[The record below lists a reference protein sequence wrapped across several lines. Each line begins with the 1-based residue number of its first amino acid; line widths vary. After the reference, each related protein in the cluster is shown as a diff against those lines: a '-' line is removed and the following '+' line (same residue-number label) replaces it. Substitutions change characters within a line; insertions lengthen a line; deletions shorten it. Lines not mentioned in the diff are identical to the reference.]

1 MKFTKI
7 ALSLLLWT
15 GIFLFWFLVHPLTL
29 GFQEQNQLFLFT
41 WDYLLDHL
49 CRAGGFADYIAEFIT
64 QFNCIPWLGAAL
76 LAALMVCLQ
85 YRVWSAAT
93 KKNDGWYPLSFI
105 PAILMLIGMGDI
117 YVMPSHA
124 VAICMALGCYWLYRR
139 TSYYGL
145 FELIAIPVL
154 YWLAGPAMWIFAI
167 LSVIVRIV
175 EHGFDGRSIAFGTT
189 GLIYPAL
196 LVILAHYT
204 LLGQYPMKAAIFGIG
219 YYRMPLVVPAIQ
231 LITAGSAVLIPL
243 LLEVL
248 PEFRKPVL
256 PAIVLTLLLA
266 YPTYLGLSR
275 SYDKATQQA
284 IALDQLIRQER
295 WKDAVSAANE
305 FMTDSPEC
313 FVNLNLALCMSGHSV
328 DDIAG
333 SSQSGTEGLI
343 MPRVRDLISNV
354 GSYEVFWR
362 LGMINSCLRYAF
374 DSQESE
380 MNNSKS
386 GRHMSRIAEC
396 HMVNGNWMLAE
407 KYLDILSHS
416 LFYRKWAMDR
426 KSMIQGET
434 EPDPLYL
441 YLQSVRFKE
450 DFLYYYPEM
459 PRMLAKLYQ
468 ENNTNKMAAWYFNA
482 WMTLMK
488 QEEHK

>member
-1 MKFTKI
+1 MRLAKT

-49 CRAGGFADYIAEFIT
+49 TRAGGLADYIAEFIT

-76 LAALMVCLQ
+76 LAALLVALQ
-85 YRVWSAAT
+85 FRVWSASA

-105 PAILMLIGMGDI
+105 PSILMLIGMGDI

-124 VAICMALGCYWLYRR
+124 VAMCMALGCFWLYRK
-139 TSYYGL
+139 TDNYGL
-145 FELIAIPVL
+145 FELLAIPVL

-167 LSVIVRIV
+167 LSVVVKIA
-175 EHGFDGRSIAFGTT
+175 EHGFDFRSITFGFA

-204 LLGQYPMKAAIFGIG
+204 LLSQYPMKAAIFGIG

-231 LITAGSAVLIPL
+231 LVTAGSAVLIPL
-243 LLEVL
+243 LLEGL

-275 SYDKATQQA
+275 SYDKGTQQA
-284 IALDQLIRQER
+284 IAMDQLVRQER
-295 WKDAVSAANE
+295 WEDVVDAARE
-305 FMTDSPEC
+305 YMPQSPEC
-313 FVNLNLALCMSGHSV
+313 YVNLNLALCMSGHSV
-328 DDIAG
+328 DDVLEFKGI
-333 SSQSGTEGLI
+333 GTEGLI
-343 MPRVRDLISNV
+343 MPRVRDFISNV

-362 LGMINSCLRYAF
+362 LGMINSSLRYAF

-380 MNNSKS
+380 MNNQKS

-396 HMVNGNWMLAE
+396 HMVNGNWQLAE
-407 KYLDILSHS
+407 KYLDILCHS
-416 LFYRKWAMDR
+416 LFYRKWAQER
-426 KSMIQGET
+426 KDMISGAT
-434 EPDPLYL
+434 ALDNLYL
-441 YLQSVRFKE
+441 YLQSVRFNK
-450 DFLYYYPEM
+450 DFLYNYPEM
-459 PRMLAKLYQ
+459 DKMLATLYA
-468 ENNTNKMAAWYFNA
+468 ENNGNMMASWYFMA
-482 WMTLMK
+482 WQSLK
-488 QEEHK
+488 SQNQGK

>member
-105 PAILMLIGMGDI
+105 PAILMIIGMGDI

-124 VAICMALGCYWLYRR
+124 VAICMALGCFRLYRKIIN
-139 TSYYGL
+139 YGI

-167 LSVIVRIV
+167 LSVIVKV
-175 EHGFDGRSIAFGTT
+175 AEHGVDGRSIAFGTI

-231 LITAGSAVLIPL
+231 LVTAGSAVLIPL

-275 SYDKATQQA
+275 SYDRGTQQA
-284 IALDQLIRQER
+284 IALDQLVRQER
-295 WKDAVSAANE
+295 WDDAVAAANE
-305 FMTDSPEC
+305 FMPDSPEC
-313 FVNLNLALCMSGHSV
+313 YVNLNLALCMSGHSV

-333 SSQSGTEGLI
+333 YSQSGVEGLI

-362 LGMINSCLRYAF
+362 LGMVNSSLRYAF
-374 DSQESE
+374 DTQESE

-416 LFYRKWAMDR
+416 LFYRKWALER
-426 KSMIQGET
+426 KAMVEGKAD
-434 EPDPLYL
+434 PDPLYL
-441 YLQSVRFKE
+441 YLQTVRFEE
-450 DFLYYYPEM
+450 DFLYSYPEM
-459 PRMLAKLYQ
+459 AIMLAKLHQ
-468 ENNTNKMAAWYFNA
+468 ENNANAMAAWYFNA
-482 WMTLMK
+482 WMSLME
-488 QEEHK
+488 QEGHK

>member
-175 EHGFDGRSIAFGTT
+175 EHGVDGRSIAFGTI

-295 WKDAVSAANE
+295 WEDAVSAANE

-426 KSMIQGET
+426 KAMIQGET